1 MPISTRRLTEI
12 RFMISDLLQRG
23 AWDDLYNDC
32 GTNDLELARSVAN
45 IFSMFDPAHV
55 WKFVDHVAKLPAD
68 KRREKRDS
76 TVVVCLTIGR
86 IGENNTGKALS
97 TLRLL
102 LSDDHMLRQPVEA
115 SLSNMWVFD
124 RRTTAK
130 ELFESWILKA
140 QGNDDLQEMAVLSS
154 AYLSS
159 QDPKAAEPFLTRI
172 MKLDSAN
179 YISAKNAAK
188 SLVREYGIASESLR
202 NQKNKKNKIRT
213 KKSKHS
219 LPRNKGRQLN
229 KKRNN
234 QKSRGRNRKRKSTR

>member
-23 AWDDLYNDC
+23 AWEDLYNDC

-45 IFSMFDPAHV
+45 IFSMFEPAHV

-86 IGENNTGKALS
+86 IGESNTRKALN

-130 ELFESWILKA
+130 ELFESWILKG

-154 AYLSS
+154 TYLCS
-159 QDPKAAEPFLTRI
+159 QDPKAVEPFLTRI
-172 MKLDSAN
+172 MRLNSSN
-179 YISAKNAAK
+179 NLSAKNAAK
-188 SLVREYGIASESLR
+188 SLVTQYGIAGGILR
-202 NQKNKKNKIRT
+202 SRNNKAKKIFA
-213 KKSKHS
+213 KSRHS
-219 LPRNKGRQLN
+219 LLRNKGGQLI
-229 KKRNN
+229 KRRNN
-234 QKSRGRNRKRKSTR
+234 QKSHGRKKNRKSTR

>member
-23 AWDDLYNDC
+23 AWEDLYNDC
-32 GTNDLELARSVAN
+32 GTNDLDLARSVAN

-55 WKFVDHVAKLPAD
+55 WKFVDHVAKLPPD

-86 IGENNTGKALS
+86 IGENNTTKALN

-130 ELFESWILKA
+130 ELFESWILEA

-154 AYLSS
+154 TYLLS
-159 QDPKAAEPFLTRI
+159 QDPKAVEPFLTKI
-172 MKLDSAN
+172 MRLNSSN
-179 YISAKNAAK
+179 NISAKNAARSLLAQYHIARISK
-188 SLVREYGIASESLR
+188 SR
-202 NQKNKKNKIRT
+202 KKKAKQNLT
-213 KKSKHS
+213 KSSRS
-219 LPRNKGRQLN
+219 LPRDRVRQSIKKRIN
-229 KKRNN
+229 KK
-234 QKSRGRNRKRKSTR
+234 SHGRKKNRKSTR